1 MFKHLGFFLQE
12 LCICTLENY
21 QDIYFPGAYLE
32 FPNMLENLPRWTMFA
47 AQGFAIA
54 HELGHALT
62 GALELFAEQERSK
75 GLNVEQTYYYSV
87 VKVRNITSLHGVFR
101 SRVDARRPMSP
112 DSLTKRLPARS

>member
-32 FPNMLENLPRWTMFA
+32 FPNMLENLPRWTMFGA
-47 AQGFAIA
+47 LGFAIA

-62 GALELFAEQERSK
+62 VALQLSAQEERIK
-75 GLNVEQTYYYSV
+75 GVNKEQTYYYSV
-87 VKVRNITSLHGVFR
+87 FMVRNTTSFHGVFR
-101 SRVDARRPMSP
+101 SRVDARRPMSL
-112 DSLTKRLPARS
+112 DSLTVRLPARS